1 MPINQTPIAEE
12 LFVIQRQKY
21 RLWFGLFT
29 LLLLGACLLSMLLG
43 ALHLQF
49 SQLFID
55 GIIQKIAFELRL
67 PRLIAT
73 VIIGAALAISGV
85 VMQGIFRNPLADP
98 ALLGMT
104 SGASLF
110 AILFLLLSTGVVQ
123 NAFMLTWGLGL
134 SAFVGS
140 LVITFLTYLLS
151 VTRGRNNLGILVLAG
166 VAINALCGA
175 IIGVMTYL
183 SDDDILRSITFWSMG
198 SFANITWGQVL
209 FLLPMVVI
217 AILLLVNTVRYLNAM
232 IAGEQYA
239 RMLGV
244 NIQKQKLKSIMAIAL
259 LVGAS
264 TAVAGPIA
272 FIGLVVPHMMRFLI
286 GHEHRHLLLFSGIFG
301 GLLLTVADVVTRIV
315 LAPAELPIGLMT
327 ALIGAPY
334 FVYLLL
340 IQRLQRGID

>member
-1 MPINQTPIAEE
+1 MQTHNIAAKS
-12 LFVIQRQKY
+12 LFTLQRQKY
-21 RLWFGLFT
+21 CFWFCVFMV
-29 LLLLGACLLSMLLG
+29 LLIAACLLSLLFG
-43 ALHLQF
+43 ALNLQF
-49 SQLFID
+49 SQLFVD
-55 GIIQKIAFELRL
+55 GSFMQKVALELRL

-73 VIIGAALAISGV
+73 VVVGSALAVAGV
-85 VMQGIFRNPLADP
+85 VMQGLFRNPLADP

-110 AILFLLLSTGVVQ
+110 AILFLLLSASLVQ
-123 NAFMLTWGLGL
+123 TSFLITWGLGL

-151 VTRGRNNLGILVLAG
+151 ITKGRSNLGILVLAG

-175 IIGVMTYL
+175 LIGVMTYL
-183 SDDDILRSITFWSMG
+183 SNDSILRSITFWSMG

-209 FLLPMVVI
+209 FLLPCIFVAFM
-217 AILLLVNTVRYLNAM
+217 LLINTAKYLNAM

-244 NIQKQKLKSIMAIAL
+244 NIHRQKLKSIIAIAL

-264 TAVAGPIA
+264 TAVAGPVA
-272 FIGLVVPHMMRFLI
+272 FIGLVVPHIIRFLI
-286 GHEHRHLLLFSGIFG
+286 GNEHRHLLLFSCIFG
-301 GLLLTVADVVTRIV
+301 GLLLTVADVVARVV
-315 LAPAELPIGLMT
+315 LAPAELPTGLMT

-334 FVYLLL
+334 FVYLLFS
-340 IQRLQRGID
+340 QKLQRGV